1 MDSFFTGANLT
12 WIIGILSS
20 IAAGLSALSKFR
32 YQNKLELFKETN
44 INIFKQE
51 KRRSAGGCINDE
63 RF

>member
-12 WIIGILSS
+12 WIIGIISS

-44 INIFKQE
+44 VNIFKQ
-51 KRRSAGGCINDE
+51 KRKKCWRLY
-63 RF
+63 RR